1 LIYEWE
7 EKRWLIKIL
16 YQIADRITTITIN
29 RPKSLNALNYKTM
42 GELKEAFVRA
52 QEDPD
57 AKLVMITGMGE
68 KAFIAVADLN
78 ELALLSPISRK
89 EVVLGGHETETGH
102 SSSTIS
108 QPILLCKCFTVEQR
122 TSNPKEGS

>member
-1 LIYEWE
+1 
-7 EKRWLIKIL
+7 
-16 YQIADRITTITIN
+16 
-29 RPKSLNALNYKTM
+29 M
-42 GELKEAFVRA
+42 RA

-78 ELALLSPISRK
+78 KLAILNPISGK
-89 EVVLGGHETETGH
+89 QVVLGGHETETGH

-108 QPILLCKCFTVEQR
+108 QPILLSKCFTA
-122 TSNPKEGS
+122 TSILNSIPNQA